1 MKAIV
6 VTDQATGTAGMK
18 LVKRPK
24 PQGAALASLSG
35 ANYGDVVVQVHA
47 SGFTEDELSWPP
59 TWIDRLGRD
68 RTPSIPGH
76 EMAGVVTALSYG
88 TTGLSMG
95 QRVFGLTD
103 WTRDGTLAEY
113 VAVEARN
120 LTPKTTVRTDTSA
133 YDDGLS
139 SFLSARTRLFGIAY
153 RMLKSTAEAEEVVQD
168 VWIRWQT
175 TDRSTVEDP
184 AAFLSTTTRRLAINV
199 IQSARSR
206 HETSGLPSPRE
217 PADPS
222 GDPELETERRE
233 ALQSAVLVL
242 LERLSP
248 AERSAYVL
256 REAFD
261 YSYGEIAKI
270 LRLEEANSRQLVSR
284 ARRHVADGRHA
295 DVNSE
300 EQHRLLATFVAAAR
314 EGALTAL
321 ESFLVGAAHSSVGK
335 RSGPHGLDRRSSER
349 LRYHAPANRWTVP
362 AQRDVKVAESCGDG
376 DPAPWSTLTRNPL
389 PDDELLECIQIAVGE

>member
-1 MKAIV
+1 MAQHLRRPCHRMRKAFV
-6 VTDQATGTAGMK
+6 LKGQPPVCDARQWHLSCLSSCVLQRSKSDAQFQW
-18 LVKRPK
+18 P
-24 PQGAALASLSG
+24 PCLSG
-35 ANYGDVVVQVHA
+35 
-47 SGFTEDELSWPP
+47 SC
-59 TWIDRLGRD
+59 
-68 RTPSIPGH
+68 PSI
-76 EMAGVVTALSYG
+76 
-88 TTGLSMG
+88 
-95 QRVFGLTD
+95 
-103 WTRDGTLAEY
+103 
-113 VAVEARN
+113 
-120 LTPKTTVRTDTSA
+120 PKTTVRADTSA

-153 RMLKSTAEAEEVVQD
+153 RMLKSTAEAEDVVQD

-184 AAFLSTTTRRLAINV
+184 AAFLSTTTRRLAING
-199 IQSARSR
+199 IHSARSR

-217 PADPS
+217 PADTS

-261 YSYGEIAKI
+261 YSYREIAKI
-270 LRLEEANSRQLVSR
+270 LRLEEANCRQLVSR

-295 DVNSE
+295 TVNSPD
-300 EQHRLLATFVAAAR
+300 QQRFLFAFLAAAH

-321 ESFLVGAAHSSVGK
+321 ESFLVEAARRSLGK
-335 RSGPHGLDRRSSER
+335 TSGPQGLDRRSSKR
-349 LRYHAPANRWTVP
+349 LRYHAPANRSILR
-362 AQRDVKVAESCGDG
+362 AQCDVKAGEWCGDG
-376 DPAPWSTLTRNPL
+376 DHAPWSTLTRNPL
-389 PDDELLECIQIAVGE
+389 PDDELLECIQIAVAE